1 MELFIGRIPLSVSVN
16 KISEIFAPYGASNV
30 RMLDGKGCAFANF
43 ENHFDAQ
50 RAISELNG
58 YQMGAGPGLN
68 VKPAANKSIPMQ
80 SPPAA
85 APMERAPPPQPPA
98 IRRFNDGGTAGG
110 MAGGLPAA
118 SPTPQPQLF
127 IGRLPTN
134 LQPGELEEVIL
145 PYGAVSVKLLEG
157 KNCAF
162 ANFESWAA
170 AEQCI
175 EEVNGRSLRAGDQTA
190 EGLNVKFADMKGVQK
205 GAQQEPK
212 VFMGGLAASVTQE
225 AVQRYCEQFGAVVF
239 CKIFTKNDRSTPCA
253 FVTYGSFTEA
263 ERCIQNLNDQEHPLA
278 AEGKV
283 LVVKMADMAKSAR
296 TMSPLP
302 PMPGRFGSEVHNAA
316 PSFFTPA
323 PPAMPIPAHHTAHVQ
338 HVQHAPHT
346 QQMSSHDEG
355 RKNGVKDMRPSGGGL
370 EEKIFVGGLPEEANE
385 DFLWGMMA
393 PFGRVAEVKLLRKTG
408 ATGCGFVSYTNLG
421 EAETAVQALANCRF
435 TVKFA
440 DAKGTKGTKRS
451 AAAAFDDDGAYGAFT
466 GARRMR

>member
-1 MELFIGRIPLSVSVN
+1 
-16 KISEIFAPYGASNV
+16 
-30 RMLDGKGCAFANF
+30 
-43 ENHFDAQ
+43 
-50 RAISELNG
+50 
-58 YQMGAGPGLN
+58 MGGGPPG
-68 VKPAANKSIPMQ
+68 
-80 SPPAA
+80 
-85 APMERAPPPQPPA
+85 
-98 IRRFNDGGTAGG
+98 
-110 MAGGLPAA
+110 A

-127 IGRLPTN
+127 IGRLPPNT
-134 LQPGELEEVIL
+134 QQRELEEVIL

-162 ANFESWAA
+162 AGFESWAA

-175 EEVNGRSLRAGDQTA
+175 EEVNGRQLRQGDQQA

-225 AVQRYCEQFGAVVF
+225 QVQRYCEQFGPVVF

-263 ERCIQNLNDQEHPLA
+263 EQCIQNLNDQEHPLA

-296 TMSPLP
+296 TP
-302 PMPGRFGSEVHNAA
+302 PMPGRFGVSDA
-316 PSFFTPA
+316 PAPPVSFFTPA
-323 PPAMPIPAHHTAHVQ
+323 PPAMPIPAHVPHVQ
-338 HVQHAPHT
+338 HVQHAPPMHNK
-346 QQMSSHDEG
+346 QMPSHDEG
-355 RKNGVKDMRPSGGGL
+355 RKKGVKDMRPSGGGV

-408 ATGCGFVSYTNLG
+408 ATSCGFVSYTNLG

-440 DAKGTKGTKRS
+440 DAKGTKRS
-451 AAAAFDDDGAYGAFT
+451 AAAAFEDYDGF
-466 GARRMR
+466 GARRVR